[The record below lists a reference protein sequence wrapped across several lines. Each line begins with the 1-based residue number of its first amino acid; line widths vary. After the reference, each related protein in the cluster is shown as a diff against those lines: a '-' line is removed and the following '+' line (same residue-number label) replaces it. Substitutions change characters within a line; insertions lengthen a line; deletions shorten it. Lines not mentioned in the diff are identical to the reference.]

1 MIDSLKIYRKAHSLS
16 CRFGTSDP
24 ETLAESLGIT
34 VFSSLNTDLL
44 LGMYVYKWKTRMIF
58 LNGNLEDHV
67 RKCVIAH
74 ELGHDQ
80 LHRFEAKDGTMQE
93 CYSLFKMANRMEY
106 EANAFAAHLILDT
119 QETLDDIH
127 QGATVDEIAQKA
139 GVDINLV
146 LIKATE
152 RSKLGYDL
160 RTPQEADGSFLKN
173 LTPEYGTNEPAR

>member
-1 MIDSLKIYRKAHSLS
+1 
-16 CRFGTSDP
+16 
-24 ETLAESLGIT
+24 
-34 VFSSLNTDLL
+34 
-44 LGMYVYKWKTRMIF
+44 
-58 LNGNLEDHV
+58 
-67 RKCVIAH
+67 
-74 ELGHDQ
+74 
-80 LHRFEAKDGTMQE
+80 MQE

-152 RSKLGYDL
+152 LSKLGYDL